1 MEEIWK
7 DIEGYE
13 GLYEVSSY
21 GRVRNLVSGKFIKP
35 SQKND
40 GYCRVCLYKNGG
52 GKCINIHRLVAQA
65 FIPNPDNLPEINHL
79 DEDKTNNRVDNLEFC
94 NHKYNC
100 NYGTLQQRRILTNI
114 NSGKYT
120 GLTRTEYCKK
130 YRENNK
136 EYFKEYRKD
145 YYQSNKEK
153 LKEHSK
159 NYYENNKEYYKEYNS
174 EYYKKHKK

>member
-1 MEEIWK
+1 MVEIWK

-21 GRVRNLVSGKFIKP
+21 GRVRNLVSGKFIKA
-35 SQKND
+35 SKKND
-40 GYCRVCLYKNGG
+40 GYCRVCLTKNGCR
-52 GKCINIHRLVAQA
+52 KCINIHRLVAQS
-65 FIPNPDNLPEINHL
+65 FLPNPDNLPQVNHK
-79 DEDKTNNRVDNLEFC
+79 DEDKTNNNVTNLEWC
-94 NHKYNC
+94 TAKYNI
-100 NYGTLQQRRILTNI
+100 NYGTSQQRRILTNI

-145 YYQSNKEK
+145 YYQSNKDI
-153 LKEHSK
+153 LKEQSK
-159 NYYENNKEYYKEYNS
+159 NYYENNKEYYKEYNR